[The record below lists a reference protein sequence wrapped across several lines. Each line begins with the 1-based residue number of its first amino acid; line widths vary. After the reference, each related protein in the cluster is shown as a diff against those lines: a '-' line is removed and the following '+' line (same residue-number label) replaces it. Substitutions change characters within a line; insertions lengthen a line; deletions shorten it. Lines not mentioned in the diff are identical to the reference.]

1 MSIVI
6 GVSHKTYFGWEK
18 TLEWN
23 QKIVEIVRKIPQDY
37 SLELFTFPA
46 IPAISASLECFS
58 KTSMG
63 IGAQDICAESPGA
76 WTGEISAEIVR
87 EMGCK
92 YVEIGHAER
101 RRFFNE
107 TVDIINKKI
116 DMAFSCHL
124 TPVICI
130 GEPEQMELSDAATY
144 AITQVKELL
153 DHRGRPVPEVVI
165 AWEPQWA
172 IGAPKPASDE
182 YIKYVCHALRDFLH
196 QHYGTQCK
204 VIYGGSAGPG
214 LLERLWPHVDGLF
227 LGRFAHHPDAFAL
240 ILEEAQLLLSR
251 SA

>member
-6 GVSHKTYFGWEK
+6 GVSHKSYFGWER

-23 QKIVEIVRKIPQDY
+23 QKVVEIIRKGPTDG

-46 IPAISASLECFS
+46 IPAISASLECFAN
-58 KTSMG
+58 TPMA
-63 IGAQDICAESPGA
+63 IGAQDICAEAPGA
-76 WTGEISAEIVR
+76 WTGEISAAIVQ
-87 EMGCK
+87 EMGCQ
-92 YVEIGHAER
+92 YAEIGHAER

-107 TVDIINKKI
+107 TIDIINKKI

-130 GEPEQMELSDAATY
+130 GEPERMALSDAAAY
-144 AITQVKELL
+144 AIAQAKELL
-153 DHRGRPVPEVVI
+153 DQRSGPIPEVVF

-182 YIKYVCHALRDFLH
+182 YIKYVCHALRGFLH

-227 LGRFAHHPDAFAL
+227 LGRFAHQPDSFAL
-240 ILEEAQLLLSR
+240 ILEEAQRLLSE
-251 SA
+251 ST